1 LHIESIN
8 KMKAF
13 PMTDGN
19 ELHCLLSYELA
30 SAKRYRRFVSVALL
44 RLPEQVRGL
53 KDVLNHSLRE
63 SDMIIDVD
71 QDYNLTAV
79 LMSETDGTGARV
91 AIERFKQLAGPH
103 MDIRIGIAT
112 FPFDAGTSTE
122 MLNSVF
128 GRMNKAMEQGTSAV
142 VTCG

>member
-1 LHIESIN
+1 
-8 KMKAF
+8 M
-13 PMTDGN
+13 MDGN
-19 ELHCLLSYELA
+19 ELHSLLSYELA

-44 RLPEQVRGL
+44 RLPDQGRDL
-53 KDVLNHSLRE
+53 RDVLNHTLRE
-63 SDMIIDVD
+63 SDLIIDVD
-71 QDYNLTAV
+71 QDYSLMAV

-103 MDIRIGIAT
+103 VDIRIGIAT

-128 GRMNKAMEQGTSAV
+128 GRMNKALEQGTSAV